1 MENYFRIYHPD
12 EGLQK
17 SRSKIKI
24 YDKNDMNKIESKK
37 KKIEIAEILNRNRKE
52 IHNINEIIIE
62 DDFDK
67 NVDLEKEIE
76 EFFKQNEPKSKG
88 WLLRKKES
96 KKEKLTN
103 LFFILEKEELKL
115 ISIKPTKIKVY
126 TSFINYYE
134 QKYLIIR
141 KNLKSIK
148 Y

>member
-1 MENYFRIYHPD
+1 MENYFLIYNTD

-24 YDKNDMNKIESKK
+24 YDKNEMNKIDSEKK
-37 KKIEIAEILNRNRKE
+37 KMEITEILNRNRKE

-88 WLLRKKES
+88 WLLRKKEN
-96 KKEKLTN
+96 KNDKLTN
-103 LFFILEKEELKL
+103 LFFNLEKEDLKL
-115 ISIKPTKIKVY
+115 ISIKPTKIKV
-126 TSFINYYE
+126 I
-134 QKYLIIR
+134 LIFH
-141 KNLKSIK
+141 IK
-148 Y
+148 